1 MPGGGRLV
9 GGAFATCGG
18 GGGAGF
24 GTGGGGGGGGGAA
37 ATFGGLGGLHISSL
51 PLRSCSRAASW
62 ILSFFSSA
70 WMSSSDAF
78 STGVGSGGAS
88 GAGGAGV
95 SSVATLSDG
104 STGAQARNS
113 HEVISSRSSSISP
126 NSRPLSQRDQPRRAG
141 NSAAGALARIAA
153 GGVAAG
159 TSVDTGAGSGG
170 DAKPCRPAAASA

>member
-9 GGAFATCGG
+9 GGALATWGG

-37 ATFGGLGGLHISSL
+37 ATLGGSGGLHISSL

-78 STGVGSGGAS
+78 SSGVGSGGAS

-95 SSVATLSDG
+95 SRVATLSDG

-126 NSRPLSQRDQPRRAG
+126 NNSPLSQRDQPSRAG
-141 NSAAGALARIAA
+141 NSTAGALARRAA
-153 GGVAAG
+153 GGAAVG
-159 TSVDTGAGSGG
+159 TGAGSGSGG
-170 DAKPCRPAAASA
+170 DAKPCRPAAASAS